1 MPKHIGET
9 SLTKVF
15 ELIEEKVNTLKNLI
29 DGKAAGNHSH
39 AASTITGLHNCAT
52 TGNAVKIDGKTI
64 VISSSAPT
72 SDDST
77 VITIQV

>member
-15 ELIEEKVNTLKNLI
+15 ELIEEKVNTLKTLI
-29 DGKAAGNHSH
+29 DGKAAKSHTH
-39 AASTITGLHNCAT
+39 AANTITGLHNCAT

-64 VISSSAPT
+64 IVASSAPT
-72 SDDST
+72 NDDRT
-77 VITIQV
+77 IITIQV